1 MNRQSI
7 IDQHINQNG
16 TDVVDIKKF
25 NLIKLQQKVAED
37 LYRAGVFSVELE
49 PLPVELRR
57 TKKVAAFVR
66 TRVKKVSR
74 YSKIFTP
81 LKMGFSVMKQW
92 SISDLLNVTAHEQI
106 HQYTRGVLQWAN
118 KNAHGDR
125 FLHYMNLINK
135 KTDYVVTVT
144 DDEFTLHDD
153 YVKKVGGL
161 IFEFKNGELTT
172 CAITDKIF
180 NQLQG
185 LLRKRSFTKNFK
197 MILELL
203 SQYKEQTVIDS
214 QFKTIPTIKSNARQR
229 TFSDKSKRDAE
240 DYILLASLVLIILSY
255 RDLSNVYLIHHNNK
269 EYNYTLKRKLWSGD
283 KEYRG
288 AVSIYNLKKPL
299 SDFTDSI
306 VDSILHAD
314 KIIERIANENDINV
328 K

>member
-25 NLIKLQQKVAED
+25 NLTKLQQKVAED

-49 PLPVELRR
+49 PLPVKLSR
-57 TKKVAAFVR
+57 TKNAAAFVR
-66 TRVKKVSR
+66 TRVEKTSRFSKKS
-74 YSKIFTP
+74 TP
-81 LKMGFSVMKQW
+81 LEMGFSVMKQW

-106 HQYTRGVLQWAN
+106 HQYVDGVLQSQDRDS
-118 KNAHGDR
+118 HGYD
-125 FLHYMNLINK
+125 FLKYMNLINK

-161 IFEFKNGELTT
+161 IFEFKNGTLGTVG
-172 CAITDKIF
+172 ITDKIF

-185 LLRKRSFTKNFK
+185 LLRKRSFTKNFE
-197 MILELL
+197 MVLELL
-203 SQYKEQTVIDS
+203 CSSKE
-214 QFKTIPTIKSNARQR
+214 PTFFDAYLKRTPTLESNAKQF

-240 DYILLASLVLIILSY
+240 DYILLASLVPVVLRYYDIRNI
-255 RDLSNVYLIHHNNK
+255 YLIHHNNN
-269 EYNYTLKRKLWSGD
+269 EYKYTLKRKLWSGD
-283 KEYRG
+283 DSYRTPIKLRG
-288 AVSIYNLKKPL
+288 LKKPL

-306 VDSILHAD
+306 VDSILNAD
-314 KIIERIANENDINV
+314 ELIKRIANKHGIKVE
-328 K
+328 